1 MTFADTL
8 WRNAITARSTM
19 ITAANYSAAFYGNAA
34 VQGWHLGMTA
44 PLTFWQTMARTVAS
58 PANAEATDNVVEMLR
73 DIASE
78 PVAAMAEVAEMVSA
92 EAAAD
97 PAPVAEAAAA
107 PVEAAPAEAA
117 PAEAAPA
124 EAAPAEAAPAEA
136 APNPALLDAPRGGK
150 PDDLTALRGIGA
162 KLAASLNEIGIYH
175 VDQIAALDAEGIDW
189 LDENIP
195 GFKLAC
201 TRFDIVAGAAK
212 RA

>member
-34 VQGWHLGMTA
+34 VQSWHLGMTA

-78 PVAAMAEVAEMVSA
+78 PVAAMAEVAELVSA

-97 PAPVAEAAAA
+97 PAPVAEAPAA
-107 PVEAAPAEAA
+107 PV
-117 PAEAAPA
+117 

>member
-92 EAAAD
+92 EAATD
-97 PAPVAEAAAA
+97 PAPVA
-107 PVEAAPAEAA
+107 VAEAA
-117 PAEAAPA
+117 
-124 EAAPAEAAPAEA
+124 AAPAEAAPAEA

-201 TRFDIVAGAAK
+201 TRFDIVAGAAN

>member
-97 PAPVAEAAAA
+97 PAPVA
-107 PVEAAPAEAA
+107 VAEAA
-117 PAEAAPA
+117 AAPA

-201 TRFDIVAGAAK
+201 TRFDIVAGAAN

>member
-97 PAPVAEAAAA
+97 PAPVA
-107 PVEAAPAEAA
+107 VAEAA
-117 PAEAAPA
+117 
-124 EAAPAEAAPAEA
+124 AAPAEAAPAEA

-201 TRFDIVAGAAK
+201 TRFDIVAGAAN

>member
-107 PVEAAPAEAA
+107 PVEAAPV
-117 PAEAAPA
+117 

-175 VDQIAALDAEGIDW
+175 IDQIAALDAEGIDW

-201 TRFDIVAGAAK
+201 TRFDIVAGAAN

>member
-92 EAAAD
+92 EAATD
-97 PAPVAEAAAA
+97 PAPVAEAPAA
-107 PVEAAPAEAA
+107 PVEAAPAE
-117 PAEAAPA
+117 P
-124 EAAPAEAAPAEA
+124 APAEA

-162 KLAASLNEIGIYH
+162 KLAGSLNEIGIYH

>member
-117 PAEAAPA
+117 PVEAAPA
-124 EAAPAEAAPAEA
+124 EAT
-136 APNPALLDAPRGGK
+136 PNPALLDAPRGGK

>member
-92 EAAAD
+92 EAATD
-97 PAPVAEAAAA
+97 PAPVAEAPAA
-107 PVEAAPAEAA
+107 PVEAAPAE
-117 PAEAAPA
+117 P
-124 EAAPAEAAPAEA
+124 APAEA

-175 VDQIAALDAEGIDW
+175 IDQIAALDAEGIDW

-201 TRFDIVAGAAK
+201 TRFDIVAGAAN

>member
-78 PVAAMAEVAEMVSA
+78 PVAAMAEVAELVSA

-97 PAPVAEAAAA
+97 PAPVAEAPAA
-107 PVEAAPAEAA
+107 PV
-117 PAEAAPA
+117 

>member
-92 EAAAD
+92 EATTD

-117 PAEAAPA
+117 PAEAT
-124 EAAPAEAAPAEA
+124 
-136 APNPALLDAPRGGK
+136 PNPALLDAPRGGK

-201 TRFDIVAGAAK
+201 TRFDIVAGAAN

>member
-117 PAEAAPA
+117 PAEAAP
-124 EAAPAEAAPAEA
+124 
-136 APNPALLDAPRGGK
+136 NPALLDAPRGGK

>member
-78 PVAAMAEVAEMVSA
+78 PVAAMAEVAELVSA

-117 PAEAAPA
+117 PAEAT
-124 EAAPAEAAPAEA
+124 
-136 APNPALLDAPRGGK
+136 PNPALLDAPRGGK

-201 TRFDIVAGAAK
+201 TRFDIVAGAAN

>member
-1 MTFADTL
+1 MTLADTL

-97 PAPVAEAAAA
+97 PAPVA
-107 PVEAAPAEAA
+107 VAEAA
-117 PAEAAPA
+117 
-124 EAAPAEAAPAEA
+124 AAPAEAAPAEA

-175 VDQIAALDAEGIDW
+175 IDQIAALDAEGIDW

-201 TRFDIVAGAAK
+201 TRFDIVAGAAN

>member
-1 MTFADTL
+1 MTLADTL

-117 PAEAAPA
+117 PAEAAP
-124 EAAPAEAAPAEA
+124 
-136 APNPALLDAPRGGK
+136 NPALLDAPRGGK

-201 TRFDIVAGAAK
+201 TRFDIVAGAAN

>member
-1 MTFADTL
+1 MTLADTL

-117 PAEAAPA
+117 PAEAT
-124 EAAPAEAAPAEA
+124 
-136 APNPALLDAPRGGK
+136 PNPALLDAPRGGK

-201 TRFDIVAGAAK
+201 TRFDIVAGAAN

>member
-124 EAAPAEAAPAEA
+124 EAT
-136 APNPALLDAPRGGK
+136 PNPALLDAPRGGK

>member
-107 PVEAAPAEAA
+107 PVEAAPV
-117 PAEAAPA
+117 

-201 TRFDIVAGAAK
+201 TRFDIVAGAAN

>member
-78 PVAAMAEVAEMVSA
+78 PVAAMAEVAELVSA

-97 PAPVAEAAAA
+97 PAPVAEAPAA

-117 PAEAAPA
+117 PAEAT
-124 EAAPAEAAPAEA
+124 
-136 APNPALLDAPRGGK
+136 PNPALLDAPRGGK

>member
-34 VQGWHLGMTA
+34 VQTWHLGMTA

-78 PVAAMAEVAEMVSA
+78 PVAAMAEVAELVSA
-92 EAAAD
+92 EAATD
-97 PAPVAEAAAA
+97 PAPVAEAPAA

-117 PAEAAPA
+117 PAEAT
-124 EAAPAEAAPAEA
+124 
-136 APNPALLDAPRGGK
+136 PNPALLDAPRGGK

-175 VDQIAALDAEGIDW
+175 IDQIAALDAEGIDW

>member
-1 MTFADTL
+1 MTLADTL

-97 PAPVAEAAAA
+97 PAPVA
-107 PVEAAPAEAA
+107 VAEAA
-117 PAEAAPA
+117 
-124 EAAPAEAAPAEA
+124 AAPAEA

-201 TRFDIVAGAAK
+201 TRFDIVAGAAN

>member
-34 VQGWHLGMTA
+34 VQGLHLGMTA
-44 PLTFWQTMARTVAS
+44 PLTFWQT
-58 PANAEATDNVVEMLR
+58 
-73 DIASE
+73 
-78 PVAAMAEVAEMVSA
+78 
-92 EAAAD
+92 
-97 PAPVAEAAAA
+97 
-107 PVEAAPAEAA
+107 
-117 PAEAAPA
+117 
-124 EAAPAEAAPAEA
+124 
-136 APNPALLDAPRGGK
+136 LLDAPRGGK

-201 TRFDIVAGAAK
+201 TRFDIVAGAAN

>member
-1 MTFADTL
+1 MTLADTL

-97 PAPVAEAAAA
+97 PAPVA
-107 PVEAAPAEAA
+107 VAEAA
-117 PAEAAPA
+117 
-124 EAAPAEAAPAEA
+124 AAPAEAAPAEA

-201 TRFDIVAGAAK
+201 TRFDIVAGAAN

>member
-1 MTFADTL
+1 MTLADTL

-78 PVAAMAEVAEMVSA
+78 PVAAMAEVAELVSA

-117 PAEAAPA
+117 PAEAT
-124 EAAPAEAAPAEA
+124 
-136 APNPALLDAPRGGK
+136 PNPALLDAPRGGK

>member
-34 VQGWHLGMTA
+34 VQTWHLGMTA

-107 PVEAAPAEAA
+107 PVEAAAAEAT
-117 PAEAAPA
+117 
-124 EAAPAEAAPAEA
+124 
-136 APNPALLDAPRGGK
+136 PNPALLDAPRGGK

>member
-124 EAAPAEAAPAEA
+124 EAAP
-136 APNPALLDAPRGGK
+136 NPALLDAPRGGK

>member
-117 PAEAAPA
+117 PAEAT
-124 EAAPAEAAPAEA
+124 
-136 APNPALLDAPRGGK
+136 PNPALLDAPRGGK

-201 TRFDIVAGAAK
+201 TRFDIVAGAAN